1 MLITKEALGLMFW
14 KKLEK
19 IFMALTLRTLH
30 SVVPESFPMAVS
42 TVDPVGSCVDT
53 GSGHDTG
60 PSGAVQHVIGPHS
73 AGD

>member
-1 MLITKEALGLMFW
+1 
-14 KKLEK
+14 
-19 IFMALTLRTLH
+19 MALTLRTLH

-42 TVDPVGSCVDT
+42 RVDPVGSCVDT

-60 PSGAVQHVIGPHS
+60 PSGAVQHVIGPHR